1 MVSAQAQATNAEH
14 EDEYE
19 VLRSFFK
26 WTRTQGRAPL
36 DRNDQSVG
44 NLYPSRYAMSPQSSI
59 SAKER
64 TIMTPIS
71 SKKRPIATRIFRTI
85 VYVVVVAV
93 LVFVGWQA
101 YRDEVTK
108 EAISGWWSSS
118 AAWVSFLQ
126 HQFPIGAKA
135 GAATGPR
142 SLDPAAPVVAPTSA
156 EATESNKLSH
166 EIQQQLQTMAS
177 DLAVVQRTVE
187 QLANKQDQM
196 AAVVQRT
203 VEQLANKQD
212 QMAEEITSLRV
223 AEQNASKTAS
233 SIAQTLIRIQR
244 SNAQNVVR
252 SERGQQSSSAPS
264 VVSQSVGTNTPGANT
279 LPAQ

>member
-1 MVSAQAQATNAEH
+1 VVSALAQSTNAEH

-85 VYVVVVAV
+85 VYVLVVAV

-142 SLDPAAPVVAPTSA
+142 SLDPAAPVVA

-166 EIQQQLQTMAS
+166 EIQQQLQTIAS

-187 QLANKQDQM
+187 QLANKQ
-196 AAVVQRT
+196 
-203 VEQLANKQD
+203 E
-212 QMAEEITSLRV
+212 QMAEEIASLRV

-233 SIAQTLIRIQR
+233 SIAQTLNRIRR

-264 VVSQSVGTNTPGANT
+264 VASQSVGTNTPGANT
-279 LPAQ
+279 PPAQ

>member
-19 VLRSFFK
+19 VLRSFFE
-26 WTRTQGRAPL
+26 WTRTQSGAPL
-36 DRNDQSVG
+36 DQNGQSAG
-44 NLYPSRYAMSPQSSI
+44 NLYPSRDAMSPQLSI

-85 VYVVVVAV
+85 VYVVVIAV

-126 HQFPIGAKA
+126 HQFPVGAKA

-142 SLDPAAPVVAPTSA
+142 SLDPAAPVVAPSA

-166 EIQQQLQTMAS
+166 EIQQQLQTIAS
-177 DLAVVQRTVE
+177 DL
-187 QLANKQDQM
+187 
-196 AAVVQRT
+196 AVVQRT

-264 VVSQSVGTNTPGANT
+264 VVSQSVGTNTPVANT
-279 LPAQ
+279 PPAQ

>member
-26 WTRTQGRAPL
+26 WTRTQGGAPL
-36 DRNDQSVG
+36 DRNNQSVG

-59 SAKER
+59 SAKEQ

-71 SKKRPIATRIFRTI
+71 SKKRPIATRIFRTT

-108 EAISGWWSSS
+108 ETIGGWWSSS

-126 HQFPIGAKA
+126 HQSPIGAKA

-166 EIQQQLQTMAS
+166 EIQQQLQTIAS

-196 AAVVQRT
+196 A
-203 VEQLANKQD
+203 
-212 QMAEEITSLRV
+212 EEIASLRV

-233 SIAQTLIRIQR
+233 SIAQTLNRIQR

-264 VVSQSVGTNTPGANT
+264 VASQSVGTNTPGTNT
-279 LPAQ
+279 PPAQ

>member
-26 WTRTQGRAPL
+26 WTRTLGGAPL
-36 DRNDQSVG
+36 DRNDQSAG
-44 NLYPSRYAMSPQSSI
+44 NLRPPRYARSPQLSI

-101 YRDEVTK
+101 NRDEVTK

-118 AAWVSFLQ
+118 AAWVSFL
-126 HQFPIGAKA
+126 IGAKA

-142 SLDPAAPVVAPTSA
+142 LLDPTAPVVAPTSA
-156 EATESNKLSH
+156 EATESNQLSH
-166 EIQQQLQTMAS
+166 EIQQQLQTIAS
-177 DLAVVQRTVE
+177 DLAIVQRTVE

-212 QMAEEITSLRV
+212 QMAEEIASLRV
-223 AEQNASKTAS
+223 TEQNASKTAS

-279 LPAQ
+279 PPAQ